1 MSLLAAVE
9 RPAVALAR
17 VVGLALL
24 AGGVA
29 TGAGVLYRSVAHAEI
44 PEGLAVLVGLG
55 VVGGWLN
62 TTTALRQFLGT
73 GETVPPPDVVAINV
87 AAFALGGAAA
97 AVGARSGARVVADA
111 FSLAGGRE
119 FEGDVSRLVQSVGR
133 FVTVELPEEIG
144 DIDGYEPLDE
154 ETAESL
160 TGASLRFPRGLTV
173 AELRERLVERLR
185 DDYGVGHVDVELAD
199 DGTVEYLAAGGR
211 AVGLGPTL
219 APGTVAVAVRADP
232 AFSASAGDLVQVW
245 RRGES
250 ASETDADSPADD
262 ADSPADDANALPSGA
277 SSPDDAGPERVATA
291 ELRATVGDVATL
303 ALDADAAADLDAE
316 AAYRLVTLPTEPSA
330 DREFSARLR
339 AADETVGAVTLSA
352 ASPLVGA
359 PVGSLDATVVA
370 VRDPNGIE
378 TIPADDRLLA
388 PDDTLYVVARPDL
401 LRKVEA
407 AAGGAAADEETA
419 GMRSDWRRQ

>member
-1 MSLLAAVE
+1 MSLVASVE
-9 RPAVALAR
+9 RPALALAR
-17 VVGLALL
+17 LVGLTLL

-29 TGAGVLYRSVAHAEI
+29 TGVGLLYRSVAHEEI
-44 PEGLAVLVGLG
+44 PEGLAVLVGLA

-73 GETVPPPDVVAINV
+73 GETVPPPEVVAVNV
-87 AAFALGGAAA
+87 AAFLLGAGGAAI
-97 AVGARSGARVVADA
+97 GARSGARFVADA

-119 FEGDVSRLVQSVGR
+119 FEGDVSRLVESVGR
-133 FVTVELPEEIG
+133 FVTVELPDDIG
-144 DIDGYEPLDE
+144 DIDGYEPLDA
-154 ETAESL
+154 ETEDELAGE
-160 TGASLRFPRGLTV
+160 SLRFPRGLTV
-173 AELRERLVERLR
+173 AELRERLVARLR

-245 RRGES
+245 RRGEQS
-250 ASETDADSPADD
+250 ATASAADSPADGD
-262 ADSPADDANALPSGA
+262 ESDSAA
-277 SSPDDAGPERVATA
+277 SDESPDDSGPRRVATA

-303 ALDADAAADLDAE
+303 ALDADAAAALDPD
-316 AAYRLVTLPTEPSA
+316 AAYRLVTLPSEPSA

-339 AADETVGAVTLSA
+339 AADETVGVVALA
-352 ASPLVGA
+352 AESPLVGA

-370 VRDPNGIE
+370 VRTADGIE
-378 TIPADDRLLA
+378 TIPADDRLLE
-388 PDDTLYVVARPDL
+388 PGDTLYLVARPDL

-407 AAGGAAADEETA
+407 AAGDASATDETVA
-419 GMRSDWRRQ
+419 VRKDDRSRK